1 MADTRYCAVSSKS
14 HLELETYVLLTQPLQ
29 IILTVHFEVHV
40 CSPVNLQGV
49 DIVAALQFVLS
60 WLGHRINGNIVLVPE
75 GGKGRIEIMQG

>member
-1 MADTRYCAVSSKS
+1 
-14 HLELETYVLLTQPLQ
+14 
-29 IILTVHFEVHV
+29 VHFEVHV